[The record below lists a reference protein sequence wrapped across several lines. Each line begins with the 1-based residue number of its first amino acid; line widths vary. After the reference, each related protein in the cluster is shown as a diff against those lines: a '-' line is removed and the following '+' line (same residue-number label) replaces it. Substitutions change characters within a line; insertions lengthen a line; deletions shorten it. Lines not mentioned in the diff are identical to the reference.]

1 MKEEIGEGLEELLY
15 RLRKEKNWTYDD
27 LLMHIDDLTIDQDDI
42 KKWEAGLNYPDL
54 NMMYKLSELYR
65 VPIEEFVKAKDNSF
79 AKGMN
84 SIHMKIIKWMN
95 YAFGISL
102 KVSIVLVT
110 IFYAIALVGSFLFF
124 MSATSSFRGS

>member
-1 MKEEIGEGLEELLY
+1 MKEEIGEGIEELLY

-27 LLMHIDDLTIDQDDI
+27 LLMQIDDLTIGQDDI

-65 VPIEEFVKAKDNSF
+65 VPIEEFVKAKENSF
-79 AKGMN
+79 TKGMN
-84 SIHMKIIKWMN
+84 SIHMN